1 MTREEA
7 KALIIDAAYNEAF
20 VSNCQNKT
28 SDSDYLGHGVVP
40 IHIDKLIKTEN
51 DEIKVVMH
59 QKIDQYENFN
69 YRFPVPISNKKQ
81 NFIARATLCYSPY
94 CSRAQ
99 GVDYTCTELD
109 LHFGR
114 MKPDK
119 MVRLRSI
126 PLILILKQIK
136 MGQSALRKMLEQ
148 FTENGIT

>member
-51 DEIKVVMH
+51 DEIKVVIH

-69 YRFPVPISNKKQ
+69 YRFPVPISNKNKILLLGLHCVIRHTVAELKALIIHAQ
-81 NFIARATLCYSPY
+81 N
-94 CSRAQ
+94 
-99 GVDYTCTELD
+99 
-109 LHFGR
+109 
-114 MKPDK
+114 
-119 MVRLRSI
+119 
-126 PLILILKQIK
+126 
-136 MGQSALRKMLEQ
+136 
-148 FTENGIT
+148 